1 MAVGDYTKIVYV
13 NGTTPAINAT
23 NLNHSE
29 DKVDE
34 LDSWAANPTAD
45 TIAERTSAAGVTVDG
60 LLIKDSNI
68 GQAGGVGLA
77 PVGSMTMYA
86 GASVPSGWLL
96 CDGQAVSRTTYAA
109 LFTAI
114 STTWGIGNGST
125 TFNVP
130 DMREA
135 APVGAGTYSAVT
147 GTTHGTITAHDAQT
161 LGTFA
166 DDRVQGHFHDFQAV
180 DSSSA
185 GSRTGTYPL
194 AGTFSSKVA
203 YGAGGTGYTAGGA
216 VQGPI
221 TDGTNGTPRT
231 GATTRGKIIGINFI
245 IKY

>member
-1 MAVGDYTKIVYV
+1 MALGDYTKTVYV

-34 LDSWAANPTAD
+34 LDAWASAPTAD

-77 PVGSMTMYA
+77 PVGSVTMYA
-86 GASVPSGWLL
+86 GSSVPDGWLL

-166 DDRVQGHFHDFQAV
+166 DDRLQGHWQTN
-180 DSSSA
+180 SSPTNTGPKGVGASA
-185 GSRTGTYPL
+185 GGIQVM
-194 AGTFSSKVA
+194 AMVD
-203 YGAGGTGYTAGGA
+203 AGGPSA
-216 VQGPI
+216 VTPTYI
-221 TDGTNGTPRT
+221 SDGTNGTPRT
-231 GATTRGKIIGINFI
+231 GTTTRGKIIGINFI